1 MRVIYL
7 SEEKTE
13 RDLGPMHAAGIV
25 KITVVSNSGKKDL
38 DSSGET
44 LGCSFPFEHFQS
56 AHNKCGTIKQMTFVS
71 ER

>member
-25 KITVVSNSGKKDL
+25 KITVVSNSGKKIWTAAVKL
-38 DSSGET
+38 WVAVFPLNIFNLLTINVAQSS
-44 LGCSFPFEHFQS
+44 
-56 AHNKCGTIKQMTFVS
+56 K
-71 ER
+71 